1 MTAARFKDRIAL
13 VTGATRGIGRAVALA
28 LAREGAQVIALGR
41 TQGALE
47 ELDDDVKAA
56 GGRATL
62 IRLDLARGADVDA
75 LGPALYQRWGRL
87 DVVVAAAGVLGP
99 LTPVGHITDR
109 EWSEA
114 IDVNLTA
121 SFRLIRTLDPLLR
134 RSDAG
139 RALFLTSGA
148 ASRPRAYWAA
158 YAASKAGLDALVY
171 SYADEVAATSVRV
184 NLANPGP
191 TRTSMRAKAF
201 PGEDPMTLPSAEA
214 QAARIVDLV
223 VADVT
228 ANGQYFNLDY
238 RKSR

>member
-1 MTAARFKDRIAL
+1 MTPARFEDRIAL
-13 VTGATRGIGRAVALA
+13 VTGATRGIGRAVAMA

-47 ELDDDVKAA
+47 ELDDDIKAA

-87 DVVVAAAGVLGP
+87 DILIAAAGVLGP

-109 EWSEA
+109 EWVETIE
-114 IDVNLTA
+114 IDLTA
-121 SFRLIRTLDPLLR
+121 NFRLIRTLDPLLR

-139 RALFLTSGA
+139 RALFLTSRA

-158 YAASKAGLDALVY
+158 YAAAKAGLDALVY
-171 SYADEVAATSVRV
+171 SYADEVASTSVRV
-184 NLANPGP
+184 NLVNPGP
-191 TRTSMRAKAF
+191 TRTGMRAKAF
-201 PGEDPMTLPSAEA
+201 PGEEPMALPSAEA
-214 QAARIVDLV
+214 QAQRIVELAHPDILH
-223 VADVT
+223 
-228 ANGQYFNLDY
+228 NGAYFNLDY
-238 RKSR
+238 RAAT